1 LARKLAV
8 AGTCAVLL
16 AFFSIAVAGQAGT
29 GGPRLTAKVSKQDI
43 RLGSAT
49 VVRGRLTEGPAGDA
63 GHPLTVFARPWPYK
77 HEQVAGTVTTRAT
90 GRYSLE
96 VRPRRNTRY
105 VVRSSADPTIES
117 TKEPIAWVYPKR
129 IGTVAKFIRPGVAS
143 GRMILRVHPNHP
155 FRFQGRRLFFY
166 FRKRSSNV
174 FDRVART
181 KTRVRRPGS
190 VTGYARFKIPRG
202 NYTFLVSWC
211 FNPGRPDFGV
221 GRPVR
226 ERCPRKGYRVGELGK
241 LAGPVELSSEDLA
254 TAR

>member
-1 LARKLAV
+1 MARKLVVGA
-8 AGTCAVLL
+8 TCAALL

-29 GGPRLTAKVSKQDI
+29 GPTLSAKVTKQDI

-49 VVRGRLTEGPAGDA
+49 VVRGRLTGGPAGDA
-63 GHPLTVFARPWPYK
+63 GQALTVYAKPYPYK
-77 HEQVAGTVTTRAT
+77 REKVAGTVTTGAT

-105 VVRSSADPTIES
+105 VVRADADPTIES

-129 IGTVAKFIRPGVAS
+129 IGTVAKFIRPGLAS
-143 GRMILRVHPNHP
+143 GRMILRVDPNHP
-155 FRFQGRRLFFY
+155 FRFQGRPLFFY
-166 FRKRSSNV
+166 FRKKSSNF

-181 KTRVRRPGS
+181 KTRLRSPGN
-190 VTGYARFKIPRG
+190 VTGYARFEIPRG

-211 FNPGRPDFGV
+211 FDPGRGDFGV

-226 ERCPRKGYRVGELGK
+226 QKCPRKGYRTRGSGK
-241 LAGPVELSSEDLA
+241 LAEPVELGSEGLA
-254 TAR
+254 IAR